1 MHSYVDLYF
10 TPESVTP
17 IEISERLKRIA
28 GLSFIIG
35 RHDLTF
41 EWKDETEFQ
50 GHLVRLHRALQGTG
64 VLYRIE
70 TVHDE
75 PGFIEPVPWPPPLSR
90 DDAIHPGY

>member
-1 MHSYVDLYF
+1 MHSYVDLFF

-17 IEISERLKRIA
+17 FEISDRLKRVA

-35 RHDLTF
+35 HHDLTF
-41 EWKDETEFQ
+41 EWRTEKEFQ
-50 GHLVRLHRALQGTG
+50 ERLSRIHEALQGTG
-64 VLYRIE
+64 VLYRVE
-70 TVHDE
+70 TVPDE